1 MKKIL
6 SASLVALVS
15 IIAIASAVNAATSGE
30 QSQNQKVTTTTTQT
44 CEQTA
49 SGQYNTGSTTC
60 TNKTETTAEQ
70 SESQKLIADQVVLK
84 NGRYVKTHVPAD
96 TALDLVTTMSIL
108 SLGFIGLGAAVALNK
123 TW

>member
-60 TNKTETTAEQ
+60 TNKTETTVEQ
-70 SESQKLIADQVVLK
+70 SESQKLIADQVVLR

-96 TALDLVTTMSIL
+96 TALDIATTMSIL